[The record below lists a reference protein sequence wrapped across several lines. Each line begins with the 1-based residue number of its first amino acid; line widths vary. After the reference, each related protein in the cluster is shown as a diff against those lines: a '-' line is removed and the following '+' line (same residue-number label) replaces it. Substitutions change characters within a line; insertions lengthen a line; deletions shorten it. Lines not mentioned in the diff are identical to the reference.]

1 MNFYNQ
7 QQNPYMQRTN
17 GIKWVQGVEGAKA
30 YQMIPNSNDVL
41 LDSENDGIFYIK
53 ICDGVGMCTLRTF
66 KYEEITNQPA
76 QSVDLSEYVKKT
88 ELETLI
94 NSMLGGSA
102 NEQSVQ
108 SAKPNKVRQM
118 ISMFK
123 GLNNPQAMAQQLVS
137 RNPQLKAILDA
148 SNGNYEK
155 AFRDYAKQ
163 MGVNPDEIINL
174 LK

>member
-1 MNFYNQ
+1 MNNLFSQ
-7 QQNPYMQRTN
+7 LNPISQ
-17 GIKWVQGVEGAKA
+17 
-30 YQMIPNSNDVL
+30 SL
-41 LDSENDGIFYIK
+41 
-53 ICDGVGMCTLRTF
+53 
-66 KYEEITNQPA
+66 PA
-76 QSVDLSEYVKKT
+76 NVK
-88 ELETLI
+88 
-94 NSMLGGSA
+94 
-102 NEQSVQ
+102 
-108 SAKPNKVRQM
+108 QM

-137 RNPQLKAILDA
+137 KNPQLKAILDA